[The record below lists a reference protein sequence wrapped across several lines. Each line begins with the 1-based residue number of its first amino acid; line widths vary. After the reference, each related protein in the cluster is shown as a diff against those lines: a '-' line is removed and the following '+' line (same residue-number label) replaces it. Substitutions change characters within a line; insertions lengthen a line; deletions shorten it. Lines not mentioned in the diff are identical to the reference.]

1 MKMVK
6 TVIREGREGHEEN
19 HKRIVVGLPACRVI
33 RSFSLPHVFAFLRVS
48 SRPSRIKKGVE

>member
-6 TVIREGREGHEEN
+6 TVIREGREETRRKAKTGVTE
-19 HKRIVVGLPACRVI
+19 KRRMTRLW
-33 RSFSLPHVFAFLRVS
+33 FSSCP

>member
-19 HKRIVVGLPACRVI
+19 HRRVM
-33 RSFSLPHVFAFLRVS
+33 RRFFVTPVFAFLRVS